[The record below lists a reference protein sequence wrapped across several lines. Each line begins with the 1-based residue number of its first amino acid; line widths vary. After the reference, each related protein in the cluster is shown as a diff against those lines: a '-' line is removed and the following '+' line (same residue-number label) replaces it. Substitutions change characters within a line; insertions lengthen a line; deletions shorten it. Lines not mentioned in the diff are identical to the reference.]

1 MWQVVNAA
9 WDKGLLIGGEN
20 AITCFD
26 REGCMR
32 LIEMA
37 KPRNHPDSYH
47 FSFFTYRQPSPLVQG
62 STCFADLDYFIKRMH
77 GEVYMHLQSIAHV
90 YIAKLLFLRFIVCF
104 CR

>member
-1 MWQVVNAA
+1 MVNAA
-9 WDKGLLIGGEN
+9 WDKGLLIVGEN

-37 KPRNHPDSYH
+37 KPRNHPDSNH

-77 GEVYMHLQSIAHV
+77 GEVY
-90 YIAKLLFLRFIVCF
+90 LRSTINSACLY
-104 CR
+104 R